1 MISTAFIPV
10 TREYVIKGITMSKTL
25 STKDIYYISGKT
37 KEEATDKDVKNVAKS
52 SKLVKALGA
61 VKVDGSFS
69 KEVGKTLDGIS
80 FYLKSVVTPDYL
92 NKYLDICR
100 KIKELE
106 EEKNIYYSK
115 IQSEA
120 ALYLECNGDNRPTLS
135 TEEGYVTATNAIT
148 ISTDRPAKIKK
159 ILDDKAGDY
168 VKRSTVYEMN
178 SKLKKIL
185 GIMISGNYAETTIE
199 EFAAKVYSAA
209 TKNTTVNITEFLNG
223 IKKTFDANVKYFIKS
238 YGIEESCA
246 TELAREYTKML
257 NYNELKALMVS
268 SGVDTMDKEQIE
280 KFKAD
285 LCNALIV
292 KQTMRIETV
301 TN

>member
-10 TREYVIKGITMSKTL
+10 TREYVTKGLAMSKTL

-37 KEEATDKDVKNVAKS
+37 KEEATDKDIKNVARS
-52 SKLVKALGA
+52 SKLVKALNS
-61 VKVDGSFS
+61 VKADGSYS
-69 KEVGKTLDGIS
+69 KEVGEVLDGIS
-80 FYLKSVVTPDYL
+80 FYLKSAVTPDFLNEYL
-92 NKYLDICR
+92 NICR
-100 KIKELE
+100 EIKELE
-106 EEKNIYYSK
+106 EKKDIYYSK

-120 ALYLECNGDNRPTLS
+120 ALYFECNGDNRPTLS
-135 TEEGYVTATNAIT
+135 AEEGYVSATNAIT

-178 SKLKKIL
+178 SKLKKVL
-185 GIMISGNYAETTIE
+185 GTMISGNYVETTIE

-223 IKKTFDANVKYFIKS
+223 IKKTFDANVRYFIKS
-238 YGIEESCA
+238 YGIEESRA

-257 NYNELKALMVS
+257 NYNELRALMKS
-268 SGVDTMDKEQIE
+268 SGVDTMDKEQVE
-280 KFKAD
+280 SFKAE
-285 LCNALIV
+285 LCNALTI